1 MDVVVSVLCEL
12 GAAADETQL
21 PEAQSPITTTINRAT
36 AQENNWLEATTHRQ
50 RVDRQW
56 FELARPG
63 TITRGVQAGISR
75 QSRLG

>member
-12 GAAADETQL
+12 GAAADERNCQKRS
-21 PEAQSPITTTINRAT
+21 PPITTTINRAT